1 MKDDGPHPEFD
12 RIEGAPHPR
21 ETDLLFGHAAAER
34 AFLDAYRSDR
44 LHHAWL
50 ITGPR
55 GVGKATLAWRIARF
69 LLATPVDGDAGLFG
83 DAPDVP
89 ETLDIPQDHPV
100 TARTRALSE
109 PRLHLMRT
117 TWDEDKGR
125 FKQGITVDETRALR
139 GFFSMS
145 AADGGRRVV
154 IVDAADD
161 MNVNAANALLKL
173 LEEPPENATLLLVSH
188 QPTGLLPTIRSRCR
202 TLRLSRL
209 SPDDMASALNAA
221 GQSPAD
227 DADAL
232 AALADG
238 SVGEA
243 IRLLNLDGLKTYKT
257 LVDLFATSPNLDRAK
272 LIALAESVVG
282 AKAATRYDLLLGLME
297 LFLSRLA
304 RTGVTGPMTPAAAP
318 GEADLLTRLSPSP
331 AAGRAWAE
339 IQQSLS
345 ERARHGR
352 AVNLDPASLILD
364 MGFSID
370 KTAAEWA
377 AR

>member
-1 MKDDGPHPEFD
+1 MKDGSPNPESD
-12 RIEGAPHPR
+12 RVEGAPHPR
-21 ETDLLFGHAAAER
+21 ETKTLFGHTAAED

-50 ITGPR
+50 ISGPR

-69 LLATPVDGDAGLFG
+69 LLATPIAGETGLFD
-83 DAPDVP
+83 DATEAPT
-89 ETLDIPQDHPV
+89 TLSISPDHPV
-100 TARTRALSE
+100 AARTRALSE

-117 TWDEDKGR
+117 PWDDEKNR

-209 SPDDMASALNAA
+209 SPDDMARALSA
-221 GQSPAD
+221 AD
-227 DADAL
+227 LPPTDDTESL

-257 LVDLFATSPNLDRAK
+257 LVDLFATSPGLDRPK
-272 LIALAESVVG
+272 LISLAESVVG
-282 AKAATRYDLLLGLME
+282 AKAVARYDLLLGLIE

-304 RTGVTGPMTPAAAP
+304 RAGVTGPMTPAAAP
-318 GEADLLTRLSPSP
+318 GEAELLARLSPSP

-345 ERARHGR
+345 ERVRHGR

-370 KTAAEWA
+370 ATAAKWA